1 MWYNRLNENLL
12 KERYV
17 KNLMC
22 PCIFIKESKTGL
34 RIIAVYVD
42 DLNLIGTP
50 EEYTKTSNY
59 LKKEFKMED
68 LGKNK
73 ILSRHIDKASFK
85 WHVSPL
91 VDIYR
96 ECIKALLY
104 WQIASTQFSH
114 SYFFHLK

>member
-50 EEYTKTSNY
+50 
-59 LKKEFKMED
+59 
-68 LGKNK
+68 
-73 ILSRHIDKASFK
+73 
-85 WHVSPL
+85 
-91 VDIYR
+91 
-96 ECIKALLY
+96 
-104 WQIASTQFSH
+104 
-114 SYFFHLK
+114 